1 MSTAAIVRFS
11 DRVTM
16 LRHRPLC
23 GNLLGFLHVVQYLL
37 ISFPLSCIC
46 MPPPSPIT
54 CANFN
59 NSSCILSN
67 AYGVWGDRMPCNV
80 SKVVFP
86 STEDDILHAVAEAVK
101 NKLKVKVVSGFSH
114 TIPKFVCPGAGDG
127 RGILIS
133 TKTFNKHIVVDKPTM
148 TVTAD
153 SGVGLREL
161 LDAVAASGLALVPA
175 PYWEGV
181 SLAGLLSTGSHG
193 SSLWGKGGAVHEY
206 VVGMRLIIP
215 ASEREGY
222 AKVITLDQRN
232 PDLNAAKVSLGVL
245 GVISKVTLSLEPLFK
260 RNVTNVVKDDSDLEE
275 QILTFAEAH
284 EFGDLTWYPSQK
296 RVVYKMD
303 DRVSVATPG
312 KGVNDFIGFRSTAT
326 LVVVAIRA
334 TENMLEASKNAEG
347 KCRMAKAIADSKLA
361 VANGLKN
368 NDFMFTGYP
377 VMGFQHRMQTSGSCQ
392 KSSSI
397 DLLSSCSWDPRIK
410 GLSFYETT
418 AIFSV
423 SKVKNFISDVKK
435 LRDMEPHNFCGVD
448 VYNGFLIRFVKAS
461 TAYLGQPDDS
471 VAIDFNYYRAD
482 NASTPRLNQ
491 DVWEEVE
498 QMAFFKHGARPHWAK
513 NRNLAFL
520 AANAKYPNLHLFLQA
535 KKKYDPEGLFSSEWS
550 DKTLADMKGVDKEDG
565 CAMEGLCIC
574 SEDRHCAPN
583 QGYICGY
590 GKVYAVARV
599 CRYKESSA
607 FL

>member
-1 MSTAAIVRFS
+1 MKTVR
-11 DRVTM
+11 
-16 LRHRPLC
+16 LLILLC
-23 GNLLGFLHVVQYLL
+23 IGCPLLGT
-37 ISFPLSCIC
+37 C
-46 MPPPSPIT
+46 MPPPPT
-54 CANFN
+54 LACAN
-59 NSSCILSN
+59 SDSVCTLSN
-67 AYGVWGDRMPCNV
+67 AYGVWGDRKPCNV
-80 SKVVFP
+80 SKVVYP
-86 STEDDILHAVAEAVK
+86 STEDQILRAVADAVK

-114 TIPKFVCPGAGDG
+114 TIPKFACPGSGDG

-133 TKTFNKHIVVDKPTM
+133 TKNYNKHIVVDKPTM

-215 ASEREGY
+215 ASEQEGY

-312 KGVNDFIGFRSTAT
+312 KGVNDFIGFRSTPT
-326 LVVVAIRA
+326 LVSASLRA
-334 TENMLEASKNAEG
+334 TERMLEKAKNSKG
-347 KCRMAKAIADSKLA
+347 KCSEAKLIVGSRLA
-361 VANGLKN
+361 LANGLKN
-368 NDFMFTGYP
+368 NNLGFTKYP
-377 VMGFQHRMQTSGSCQ
+377 VVGFQNQMQTSGSCQ
-392 KSSSI
+392 KSPAI
-397 DLLSSCSWDPRIK
+397 DLLNACPWDPRFK
-410 GLSFYETT
+410 GLFFYETT

-423 SKVKNFISDVKK
+423 SKIKEFISDVKK
-435 LRDMEPHNFCGVD
+435 LRDMDPSAVCGVEL
-448 VYNGFLIRFVKAS
+448 YNGFLIRFVKGS
-461 TAYLGQPDDS
+461 NAYLGQPEDS
-471 VAIDFNYYRAD
+471 VVIDFNYYRAD
-482 NASTPRLNQ
+482 DASTPRLNQ
-491 DVWEEVE
+491 DIWEEVE

-513 NRNLAFL
+513 NRDLAFL
-520 AANAKYPNLHLFLQA
+520 GVNAKYPNLNRFLQA
-535 KKKYDPEGLFSSEWS
+535 KQKYDPEGLFSSEWS
-550 DKTLADMKGVDKEDG
+550 EKILQGMAGVSKEDG
-565 CAMEGLCIC
+565 CALEGLCIC
-574 SEDRHCAPN
+574 SEDRHCAPTK
-583 QGYICGY
+583 GYSCRP
-590 GKVYAVARV
+590 GKVYTEARV
-599 CRYKESSA
+599 CRSET
-607 FL
+607 